1 MQPPPEPG
9 KPFVISASALNYH
22 LRMAAEEGMIQT
34 DLAINDALYDL
45 IDRVAAAR
53 LLTTEDRNEA
63 HRIRKAILASERLRI
78 AQVGY

>member
-1 MQPPPEPG
+1 M
-9 KPFVISASALNYH
+9 ISASALDHH
-22 LRMAAEEGMIQT
+22 LRMAAQEGTIQT

-53 LLTTEDRNEA
+53 LLTAEDRREA

-78 AQVGY
+78 AQEGF